1 MIKLIAAI
9 TMLVDHFGIIFFPDV
24 SIFRIIGR
32 LSMPLFAYC
41 IARGFYFS
49 RQHGTVSRYCR
60 NMAILSCVSQ
70 VPYYLMCGEG
80 FNIGFTWL
88 FSLLLLVLAT
98 TSRFKMAVKVL
109 LISSVSAVLVA
120 LQLSGW
126 FCVDYGIGGILTPLL
141 FYLLISKKLE
151 SFINYVVAILCGWSV
166 FVLSSGSVASMAQI
180 VSVGSAAVLPLAK
193 RYDRKVK
200 LPKWF
205 FYGFYPVHIMILLI
219 IRYFVA

>member
-1 MIKLIAAI
+1 MVKLIAVL

-24 SIFRIIGR
+24 HVYRIIGR

-60 NMAILSCVSQ
+60 NMAILSIVSQ
-70 VPYYLMCGEG
+70 APYYLMCGEG

-88 FSLLLLVLAT
+88 FSLLLLVIAT
-98 TSRFKMAVKVL
+98 TSRFKVATKVL
-109 LISSVSAVLVA
+109 LFSSVSAVLVA
-120 LQLSGW
+120 LELTGW
-126 FCVDYGIGGILTPLL
+126 FSVDYGIGGILTPLL
-141 FYLLISKKLE
+141 FYLLINKKLE
-151 SFINYVVAILCGWSV
+151 SFINYAIAILCGWGV
-166 FVLSSGSVASMAQI
+166 FVLSSGSVTSLAQI
-180 VSVGSAAVLPLAK
+180 FSVGSAAVLPLAK
-193 RYDRKVK
+193 RYDGNIK